1 MSRLSSVHGKKWF
14 LGLFLLAMLFLTSQ
28 VFAKQS
34 DVQTA
39 TAFVTTGLLNV
50 RSGPGV
56 EYGVVTTVSGGSTV
70 TLLGRNE
77 DSSWV
82 YIETAAAVKGWVSS
96 NPAYITPNVP
106 INSLDVVTDG
116 TTTPA
121 PTATA
126 TNTPTPTTTTTTTT
140 PAPTSTSTPTPTA
153 TAVSGAAA
161 TVVTG
166 ALNVRSGPSLAYGPV
181 AVINQG
187 TVVSLIG
194 RNADSSWAKIR
205 LSNGTEGW
213 VNADGAYIAP
223 NVSISS
229 LPVVDSA
236 TAPSSSATALVS
248 TGALNVRS
256 GPAVTYSV
264 LTVTSQ
270 GQTVILLGRNAN
282 SSWAKIRLGNGTEG
296 WVNASLITPSVSISS
311 LPVADS
317 PAAPEPPVPVAPGA
331 VLSLRSGPG
340 SNYPVT
346 GSVYQ
351 GLQVNAVGRNAN
363 STWIKVQLSD
373 GQQGWIGA
381 QYVQLTI
388 PVGNLPVMDGSTPT
402 TGTTATPVA
411 NAATV
416 STGAAN
422 VRSGPGIGYGI
433 VAVANQGQ
441 TVSMLARNNLS
452 SWVKIQ
458 LSNGTQGWI
467 NAELLTS
474 SVAVSS
480 LPVENVQTL
489 SASGLVTTAA
499 LNVRTGP
506 GVTYGVTAVVYQDQ
520 GVALLGR
527 NADTSWLKVR
537 LSEGTVG
544 WVNAAYID
552 TATPL
557 NSLPV
562 TI

>member
-1 MSRLSSVHGKKWF
+1 MSQLSSIHGKKWF
-14 LGLFLLAMLFLTSQ
+14 LVIFLFAMLLLTSQ

-34 DVQTA
+34 EAQTP
-39 TAFVTTGLLNV
+39 TAVVSAGLLNV
-50 RSGPGV
+50 RSGPAV
-56 EYGVVTTVSGGSTV
+56 EYSVVATVSGGSIV

-77 DSSWV
+77 DSSWA
-82 YIETAAAVKGWVSS
+82 YIQTAAAVKGWVNAS
-96 NPAYITPNVP
+96 YITPSVP
-106 INSLDVVTDG
+106 ISTLDLVTDG
-116 TTTPA
+116 TTTPTA
-121 PTATA
+121 TPTATAIA
-126 TNTPTPTTTTTTTT
+126 TNTPTPTTTTT
-140 PAPTSTSTPTPTA
+140 PAPTSTPTPTA

-166 ALNVRSGPSLAYGPV
+166 ALNVRSGPSLAYGPI
-181 AVINQG
+181 AVVNQG

-213 VNADGAYIAP
+213 VNADDAYISP

-236 TAPSSSATALVS
+236 SAPSSSATALVA

-256 GPAVTYSV
+256 GPGVTYSV
-264 LTVTSQ
+264 LTVASQ

-311 LPVADS
+311 LPLADS

-340 SNYPVT
+340 FSYPVT

-381 QYVQLTI
+381 QYVQLSI

-402 TGTTATPVA
+402 SSATATPIA
-411 NAATV
+411 NSATI

-433 VAVANQGQ
+433 VTVANQGQ
-441 TVSMLARNNLS
+441 TVSMLARNNIS

-458 LSNGTQGWI
+458 MPNGTQGWV
-467 NAELLTS
+467 NAELLTP
-474 SVAVSS
+474 SVTISS

-489 SASGLVTTAA
+489 STSGLVNTAA

-520 GVALLGR
+520 GLALLGR

-537 LSEGTVG
+537 LNDGTVG
-544 WVNAAYID
+544 WVNAAYIN
-552 TATPL
+552 TATTL

-562 TI
+562 TN